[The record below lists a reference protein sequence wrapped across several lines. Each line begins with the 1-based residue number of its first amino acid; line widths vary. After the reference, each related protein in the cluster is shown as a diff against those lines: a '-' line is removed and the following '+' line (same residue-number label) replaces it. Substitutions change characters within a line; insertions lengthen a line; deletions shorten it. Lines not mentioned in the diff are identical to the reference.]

1 MPGEDDFKLLF
12 SPNEACAAIGCGRSK
27 LYEII
32 REGHLDVRQISS
44 RCTRITAKSL
54 RAYVENLPPQD
65 IKDIFERQGSAAP
78 AVRGRPRKHPV
89 IEREGV

>member
-1 MPGEDDFKLLF
+1 MVGEDDFKLAY
-12 SPNEACAAIGCGRSK
+12 SPNEACAALGCGRSK

-32 REGHLDVRQISS
+32 REGHLDARQFG

-78 AVRGRPRKHPV
+78 AVRGRGHKRAKA
-89 IEREGV
+89 EAAE